1 MYCLGLQE
9 ADYFEWAQGQTNL
22 VRVKRDQPY
31 IDSMLERLGDFHDQ
45 WMKMKKEGKRPKKK
59 KKVTYDFI

>member
-1 MYCLGLQE
+1 MFCLNLQE

-31 IDSMLERLGDFHDQ
+31 IDAMLERLTDFHTE
-45 WMKMKKEGKRPKKK
+45 WMSMKKPPAKKRKKR
-59 KKVTYDFI
+59 DFQFI